1 MNQSYLY
8 RVKAWEVTTKNILL
22 SKKNIMEA
30 QLKFVK
36 KTAFEV
42 SMKVVVKLEDITP
55 DEIEALFKLELL
67 GLPVDVS
74 FTYHQQESEWSQES
88 EWNSEHY
95 KLVQSLII
103 NMKEYCKLNHR
114 DEQEERRMLCDRY
127 FVSSRKDMT
136 DEQLIEAIWSYR
148 AWILSNNT

>member
-1 MNQSYLY
+1 
-8 RVKAWEVTTKNILL
+8 
-22 SKKNIMEA
+22 MEA

-74 FTYHQQESEWSQES
+74 FTYHQQEEEKK
-88 EWNSEHY
+88 EEKTDRK
-95 KLVQSLII
+95 KLITSLGSS
-103 NMKEYCKLNHR
+103 MSYYCQKYNKN
-114 DEQEERRMLCDRY
+114 EIEERNNLCDKY

-136 DEQLIEAIWSYR
+136 DEQLIEAI
-148 AWILSNNT
+148 

>member
-1 MNQSYLY
+1 M
-8 RVKAWEVTTKNILL
+8 K
-22 SKKNIMEA
+22 A

-67 GLPVDVS
+67 GLPIDVS
-74 FTYHQQESEWSQES
+74 FKYHQQETLGK
-88 EWNSEHY
+88 SEHD

-103 NMKEYCKLNHR
+103 NMKEYCQKNNM
-114 DEQEERRMLCDRY
+114 DENEERRKVCDRY

-136 DEQLIEAIWSYR
+136 DEQLKKEIGSYK
-148 AWILSNNT
+148 A

>member
-1 MNQSYLY
+1 M
-8 RVKAWEVTTKNILL
+8 TTENVLFHFQN
-22 SKKNIMEA
+22 SKMEA

-67 GLPVDVS
+67 GLPIDVS
-74 FTYHQQESEWSQES
+74 FKYHQQENEGK
-88 EWNSEHY
+88 SEHD

-103 NMKEYCKLNHR
+103 NMKEYCQKNNM
-114 DEQEERRMLCDRY
+114 DENEERRKVCDRY

-136 DEQLIEAIWSYR
+136 DEQLKKEIGSYK
-148 AWILSNNT
+148 A

>member
-1 MNQSYLY
+1 
-8 RVKAWEVTTKNILL
+8 
-22 SKKNIMEA
+22 MEA
-30 QLKFVK
+30 QLKYVK

-74 FTYHQQESEWSQES
+74 FTYHQQEEEKK
-88 EWNSEHY
+88 EEKTDRK

-136 DEQLIEAIWSYR
+136 DEQLIEAI
-148 AWILSNNT
+148 